1 MNLHVGGHFSLSREA
16 LRQVWTILSVRGA
29 GKTYTASVL
38 VEEILERKIMPV
50 VVIDPMDGWWGL
62 KSSADGKKPG
72 YPVIVMG
79 GTHADVALEPAAG
92 HLVAD
97 FFIEHRQSLVLVFA
111 DGEHRWPKSQQVRF
125 VADFGARLYERNA
138 GQLMF
143 LVVDEA
149 DIFANQRPGKDE
161 LRCLGVMEDIVK
173 RGRKPGIMPLLI
185 TQRSSNL
192 NKNVLDETEMLV
204 ALRTMSPRDQGAL
217 DSWFQH
223 LPKAQQARREMLLE
237 TWSKLPNGTAYF
249 WCPPMDLFQRV
260 EVRARRTF
268 DSSATPEFGEK
279 PREPKVVAPVD
290 LEMLKSRMAATIERA
305 KQEDPRLLHA
315 EIGRLRAELAIKPQV
330 SVAKPVRVE
339 VPILKDAQ
347 VKRLEQAVS
356 RMVGAGDH
364 IADVAAETAKTLGD
378 AAAGIR
384 SAIAQVQ
391 NDGARSRALVE
402 SGPHRPRPVVADPRP
417 APVARRHE
425 EGEGT
430 LSRQAR
436 ALLEELARRA
446 PTRLTKSQ
454 LAVLAGYS
462 TKSSTFGPSIRA
474 LLEGGFVQDTGG
486 VLELT
491 EGGADE
497 ANVSSAWLPAS
508 VEETAEMW
516 IRKLPKQAATLLR
529 AIYATAR
536 PVTREELASQ
546 TGYSLSSSTWGPSLR
561 LLERNGLVELG
572 EGRIGLGEVFTAA
585 ARR

>member
-1 MNLHVGGHFSLSREA
+1 MNLHVGKNFSFPREA
-16 LRQVWTILSVRGA
+16 LRRVWAVLSVRGA

-38 VEEILERKIMPV
+38 VEEILEHKIMPV

-62 KSSADGKKPG
+62 KSSADGKEPG

-79 GTHADVALEPAAG
+79 GKHADVPLESAAG

-97 FFIEHRQSLVLVFA
+97 FFIEHRQSLVMVFA

-125 VADFGARLYERNA
+125 VAEFGARLYERNA

-223 LPKAQQARREMLLE
+223 LPKAQQTRRETLLE
-237 TWSKLPNGTAYF
+237 TWSKLPDGTAYF

-260 EVRARRTF
+260 EVRTRKTF

-290 LEMLKSRMAATIERA
+290 LEALKARMAATIERA
-305 KQEDPRLLHA
+305 KQEDPRLLRV
-315 EIGRLRAELAIKPQV
+315 EIGRLRTELAARPQV
-330 SVAKPVRVE
+330 TIPAPIRVE
-339 VPILKDAQ
+339 VPILKEAQ
-347 VKRLEQAVS
+347 VKRLEVAADHL
-356 RMVGAGDH
+356 VGASDH
-364 IADVAAETAKTLGD
+364 ITETAKALGD
-378 AAAGIR
+378 IAASIR

-391 NDGARSRALVE
+391 NDGVRSRALV
-402 SGPHRPRPVVADPRP
+402 GPGPEVRDRPSVPGPRS
-417 APVARRHE
+417 APIVRQKHQQ
-425 EGEGT
+425 GT
-430 LSRQAR
+430 SLSHQAR
-436 ALLEELARRA
+436 AMLEELARRY
-446 PTRLTKSQ
+446 PVRLTWSQ
-454 LAVLAGYS
+454 VAILSGYS
-462 TKSSTFGPSIRA
+462 TKSSTFRPSIRE
-474 LLEGGFVQDTGG
+474 LIDGGHVEQMGRE
-486 VLELT
+486 LALT
-491 EGGADE
+491 ERGIVE
-497 ANVSSAWLPAS
+497 VNVLIVDTPAS
-508 VEETAEMW
+508 AMETIAMW
-516 IRKLPKQAATLLR
+516 IQKLPTQASAMLR
-529 AIYATAR
+529 ALWEVSTH
-536 PVTREELASQ
+536 TMSREQLAERA
-546 TGYSLSSSTWGPSLR
+546 GYSMTSSTWGSSLR
-561 LLERNGLVELG
+561 LLERNGLVAMDE
-572 EGRIGLGEVFTAA
+572 REVWISDIVMVPV
-585 ARR
+585 